1 MGCSYSLLQAAR
13 NVRFD
18 RHFDPQIRIE
28 SPVMT
33 FQELNLIP
41 PLFQAIQEEGYETPT
56 PIQEQTIPAA
66 LAGRDILGCAQT
78 GTGKTAAF
86 ALPIL
91 NHLAGND
98 FKPVARRP
106 LALVVAPTREL
117 AIQIGASFET
127 YGRHVD
133 VSHVLVYGGVGQSK
147 QVTGLETGVHIL
159 VATPGRLLDLIG
171 QEFIYLNRLQF
182 FVLDEADRMLDM
194 GFMPDLKK
202 IIKLLPIR
210 RQSMFF
216 SATMPGKIVQLSQ
229 KLLHD
234 PVTVDVAP
242 KEKTIDLIDQRVI
255 FADHSQKKLL
265 LLKLIEDEEVG
276 QAIVFVKT
284 KRGANSITDF
294 LRRHKVDAVA
304 LHGDKSQ
311 TARQQ
316 VLDSFRSYDLKI
328 LVATDLAARGIDVEG
343 ISHVMNFELP
353 IEPDSYVH
361 RIGRTGRAGARGIS
375 ITLCSPD
382 ERTMLKRIERMIG
395 FEILEDGRQ
404 PEPVV
409 LNAEEERPRHED
421 DDDEAKDGKNRR
433 RRHRKNRGPR
443 PVQEDVPEEPRT
455 IVPDLAPPRPT
466 ATQRKNERNRRR
478 KKAQDDAGDS

>member
-1 MGCSYSLLQAAR
+1 
-13 NVRFD
+13 VT
-18 RHFDPQIRIE
+18 
-28 SPVMT
+28 T

-41 PLFQAIQEEGYETPT
+41 PLFRAIQEEGYVTPT
-56 PIQEQTIPAA
+56 PIQEQAIPAA

-91 NHLAGND
+91 NHLAGNN
-98 FKPVARRP
+98 FKAVARRP
-106 LALVVAPTREL
+106 LGLVLAPTREL

-127 YGRHVD
+127 YGRHLD
-133 VSHVLVYGGVGQSK
+133 ISHVLVYGGVGQAK
-147 QVTGLETGVHIL
+147 QVTSLETGVHIL
-159 VATPGRLLDLIG
+159 IATPGRLLDLIG

-202 IIKLLPIR
+202 IFKLLPIR

-229 KLLHD
+229 KLLYD
-234 PVTVDVAP
+234 PVEVDVAP
-242 KEKTIDLIDQRVI
+242 KQETIDLIDQRVI
-255 FADHSQKKLL
+255 FADHNQKKSL
-265 LLKLIEDEEVG
+265 LLKLINDEEVG
-276 QAIVFVKT
+276 QAIVFAKT

-311 TARQQ
+311 TTRQQ

-343 ISHVMNFELP
+343 ISHVINYELP

-361 RIGRTGRAGARGIS
+361 RIGRTGRAGSRGIS
-375 ITLCSPD
+375 ITLCSP
-382 ERTMLKRIERMIG
+382 EEQGMLSRIERMIG
-395 FEILEDGRQ
+395 FEILEDGRL
-404 PEPVV
+404 PEPV
-409 LNAEEERPRHED
+409 APSPDGDRPRHED
-421 DDDEAKDGKNRR
+421 DDDEATDGKNRR
-433 RRHRKNRGPR
+433 RRRRRTRGPR
-443 PVQEDVPEEPRT
+443 PVETAAPEEPRT
-455 IVPDLAPPRPT
+455 VFPEIAPPRPT
-466 ATQRKNERNRRR
+466 ASQRKNEKNRRR
-478 KKAQDDAGDS
+478 KKAKDDAGE

>member
-1 MGCSYSLLQAAR
+1 MT
-13 NVRFD
+13 
-18 RHFDPQIRIE
+18 
-28 SPVMT
+28 T
-33 FQELNLIP
+33 FQDLDLIP
-41 PLFQAIQEEGYETPT
+41 PLSKAIQEEGYTTPT
-56 PIQEQTIPAA
+56 PIQEKTIPAA
-66 LAGRDILGCAQT
+66 LAGQDILGCAQT

-91 NHLAGND
+91 NHLAGNN

-117 AIQIGASFET
+117 AIQIGVSFET
-127 YGRHVD
+127 YGRHLD
-133 VSHVLVYGGVGQSK
+133 ISHVLVYGGVGQSK
-147 QVTGLETGVHIL
+147 QVTALETGVHIL

-229 KLLHD
+229 KLLYD
-234 PVTVDVAP
+234 PVSVDVTP
-242 KEKTIDLIDQRVI
+242 KQKTIDLIDQRVI
-255 FADHSQKKLL
+255 FADHNQKKALL
-265 LLKLIEDEEVG
+265 LNLVADEEVG

-304 LHGDKSQ
+304 MHGDKSQ
-311 TARQQ
+311 TKRQQ

-343 ISHVMNFELP
+343 ISHVINFELP

-382 ERTMLKRIERMIG
+382 ERAMLKRIERMIG
-395 FEILEDGRQ
+395 FEILEDGRK
-404 PEPVV
+404 PEPVAAS
-409 LNAEEERPRHED
+409 AEEERPKQEEN
-421 DDDEAKDGKNRR
+421 DDEATDGRNRR
-433 RRHRKNRGPR
+433 RRRRKSRGPR
-443 PVQEDVPEEPRT
+443 PVQEEVPEGPRT

-466 ATQRKNERNRRR
+466 AAQRKKDRNRR
-478 KKAQDDAGDS
+478 KKEAKGDAGDAK

>member
-1 MGCSYSLLQAAR
+1 MT
-13 NVRFD
+13 
-18 RHFDPQIRIE
+18 
-28 SPVMT
+28 T
-33 FQELNLIP
+33 FQDLDLIP
-41 PLFQAIQEEGYETPT
+41 SLFKAIEEEGYKTPT
-56 PIQEQTIPAA
+56 PIQEKTIPAA
-66 LAGRDILGCAQT
+66 LAGQDILGCAQT

-91 NHLAGND
+91 NHLAGNS
-98 FKPVARRP
+98 FNPVARRP

-127 YGRHVD
+127 YGRHLD
-133 VSHVLVYGGVGQSK
+133 ISHVLVYGGVGQTK
-147 QVTGLETGVHIL
+147 QVTRLETGVHIL

-216 SATMPGKIVQLSQ
+216 SATMPGKIMQLSQ
-229 KLLHD
+229 KLLYD
-234 PVTVDVAP
+234 PVSVDVTP
-242 KEKTIDLIDQRVI
+242 KQKTIDLIDQRVI
-255 FADHSQKKLL
+255 FADHNQKKALL
-265 LLKLIEDEEVG
+265 LNLVADEEVG

-304 LHGDKSQ
+304 MHGDKSQ
-311 TARQQ
+311 TKRQQ

-343 ISHVMNFELP
+343 ISHVINYELP

-382 ERTMLKRIERMIG
+382 ERAMLKRIERMIG

-404 PEPVV
+404 PEPVAAS
-409 LNAEEERPRHED
+409 AEEERPKHEEN
-421 DDDEAKDGKNRR
+421 DDEATDGRNRR
-433 RRHRKNRGPR
+433 RRRRKSRGPR
-443 PVQEDVPEEPRT
+443 PVQEEVQEGPRT
-455 IVPDLAPPRPT
+455 IMPDLAPPRPT
-466 ATQRKNERNRRR
+466 AAQRKRDRNRR
-478 KKAQDDAGDS
+478 KKEAKGDAGDAK